1 MKFLNDF
8 LVTKGKPTASIPQ
21 FNKFFE
27 EIDLN
32 KDGMVSKQEMA
43 RFVRLYMTPNR
54 DDTLIEDLTNK
65 LFMKFDVNRSGYL
78 DKREV
83 LAMLDEI
90 LLSKN
95 RPKTT
100 IPQFN
105 RFFAE
110 YDVNGDGVISKAEC
124 AKFVKKFLDESKNL
138 SIQDKASSLMMNI

>member
-1 MKFLNDF
+1 MKFLNYF

-124 AKFVKKFLDESKNL
+124 ANSSKN
-138 SIQDKASSLMMNI
+138 SLTRVKILAFKTKLHPL